1 MSKSQL
7 IHVLGEAAKNPA
19 PQTANPIEIRAWF
32 NAAFG
37 NAPAP
42 EGVTIETHSIGNFK
56 AEMLIPK
63 GEVKQGLIIYY
74 HGGGFVFGNLD
85 THRPIAAGLCKTSK
99 RKVLHVD
106 YRLAPEHAN
115 PAAHEDALAAYDW
128 ALAQNFNANEIALCG
143 DSAGG
148 NLALATAV
156 ALRDAGHPMPV
167 CLGLMSPALDIA
179 GEGES
184 HKTVEDPILPPPLV
198 ELFWRCYGGELDRHS
213 PKLTPFYGD
222 LSNLP
227 PTLFHVGTWEVLHD
241 DSVTAANKIKESG
254 GYAEVKILEDM
265 CHSVQL
271 FAPFVE
277 EGMNSIIEMG
287 QFFDKNISSQKS

>member
-1 MSKSQL
+1 MSKTQL
-7 IHVLGEAAKNPA
+7 LHVLDEAAKNPP
-19 PQTANPIEIRAWF
+19 PQTNNPLEIRAWF

-37 NAPAP
+37 GAPAP

-56 AEMLIPK
+56 AEMLTPE
-63 GEVKQGLIIYY
+63 GEVKAGLIIYF

-85 THRPIAAGLCKTSK
+85 THRPIATGLCKTSK

-106 YRLAPEHAN
+106 YRLAPEH
-115 PAAHEDALAAYDW
+115 PSPTAHQDALAAYDW
-128 ALAQNFNANEIALCG
+128 AVAQNFKPKEIALCG

-156 ALRDAGHPMPV
+156 ALRDAGRPMPA

-184 HKTVEDPILPPPLV
+184 HQSVEDPILPPPLV
-198 ELFWRCYGGELDRHS
+198 EMFWQCYGGEMDRYS
-213 PKLTPFYGD
+213 SKLTPFYGD
-222 LSNLP
+222 LGNLP
-227 PTLFHVGTWEVLHD
+227 PTLFHVGTWEILKD
-241 DSVTAANKIKESG
+241 DSITAAKKIKASG
-254 GYAEVKILEDM
+254 GSAEVKILEDM

-287 QFFDKNISSQKS
+287 QFFDKNISN